1 MIHGPGFEHDFLS
14 FLARKTARFDPAS
27 YKILSTLVNS
37 AINQHSCILL
47 DQEAQS
53 NIDLLASH
61 PAVGPPGEKTPII
74 LDGNRLYLARFYQFE
89 KMVAAAISQK
99 NREIDTPDA
108 DWLRTQLDAR
118 FGTEAGNQQKLAAL
132 IALTR
137 SLTIIT
143 GGPGTGKTSTVVNL
157 LHILLEQNPEMII
170 RLAAPT
176 GKAAMRLGE
185 GLSELNHAAAA
196 NIPEVR
202 TLHRLLGV
210 RGDGRTFRHGPDNP
224 FSADVLIVDE
234 ASMIDLPMMHRL
246 LNAMPEETRLI
257 LLGDPHQLPS
267 VDTGNVLADLCPEDI
282 GYSQA
287 FARFA
292 QPIVGDIPTG
302 GTINK
307 LSDAICRLD
316 RSYRFSSDSGVAA
329 LAENIRAGSPE
340 IPANFLDGSVQ
351 VSTPYSE
358 DLVLVEYWETYL
370 TQMQD
375 NPSDAAALLSAFD
388 ECRIL
393 CSRRVGPGGVESLNE
408 KIERELEKR
417 GLKTKGEKFYPGRP
431 ILVTANDYGLS
442 LFNGDVG
449 ICLPIDPWGV
459 EPSAGL
465 DKQPSTG
472 LDKQP
477 SAVTNKQPSTSQHM
491 QYMVHFPGPQPRTFL
506 ASRLPDHE
514 TCFAMTVHKS
524 QGSEFSHVVL
534 IMTEEH
540 HEQSNNLMT
549 RELLYTA
556 ITRAR
561 KQVTLHT
568 SDASWSEAVGR
579 SAARVSGMTSFLD
592 IKTMDRSFSEQKS
605 LF

>member
-1 MIHGPGFEHDFLS
+1 MIHGPGFEKDFLS
-14 FLARKTARFDPAS
+14 FLARKTARFEPAS
-27 YKILSTLVNS
+27 YRILSTLVSS

-47 DQEAQS
+47 DREAQS
-53 NIDLLASH
+53 DIKVLASH
-61 PAVGPPGEKTPII
+61 PAVGQPGEKTPIV

-89 KMVAAAISQK
+89 EMVASAISQK

-108 DWLRTQLDAR
+108 DWLRTQLDAG
-118 FGTEAGNQQKLAAL
+118 FGIEAGNQQKLAAL

-157 LHILLEQNPEMII
+157 LHILLEQNPEVII

-185 GLSELNHAAAA
+185 GLSGLNHPAAAD
-196 NIPEVR
+196 IPEVR

-246 LNAMPEETRLI
+246 LNAMPKETRLI

-282 GYSQA
+282 GYSRE

-292 QPIVGDIPTG
+292 RPIIGAIPTS

-316 RSYRFSSDSGVAA
+316 RNYRFASDSGVAA

-340 IPANFLDGSVQ
+340 IPAHFLDGSVH
-351 VSTPYSE
+351 VSNPYSE
-358 DLVLVEYWETYL
+358 ELMLVEYWETYL
-370 TQMQD
+370 AQMQD
-375 NPSDAAALLSAFD
+375 DPSDAAALLSAFD

-393 CSRRVGPGGVESLNE
+393 CSRRAGPGGVESLNDQ
-408 KIERELEKR
+408 IEHQLEKR

-442 LFNGDVG
+442 LFNGDIG
-449 ICLPIDPWGV
+449 ICLPIDPWEV
-459 EPSAGL
+459 EPSASEEPAA
-465 DKQPSTG
+465 DTAKE
-472 LDKQP
+472 P
-477 SAVTNKQPSTSQHM
+477 SATNEFLSSQQL
-491 QYMVHFPGPQPRTFL
+491 QYLVHFPGQVPRTFL

-534 IMTEEH
+534 IMSEEH

-556 ITRAR
+556 VTRAR
-561 KQVTLHT
+561 KRVTLHT
-568 SDASWSEAVGR
+568 SDASWSEAIGR

-592 IKTMDRSFSEQKS
+592 IKTLDKGLSEQKS